1 MIRPSEGRTLAYLG
15 LLALANGLGFA
26 FGRGSSDALF
36 FKRFGVEYLPHM
48 FFFTSIFLVVFS
60 TAYVE
65 FTDRV
70 RPARML
76 MSIFLVLAVF
86 LLLSW
91 IFMAHGSGTLAFAAY
106 FLGVSVAAEIVGVH
120 FSLYASQFFDFNQT
134 KRLTPLIEAVARL
147 GRVLGG
153 LLLVLLAKNWPTEV
167 AALIWMGVLICLM
180 GIVALRHRGEPHRP
194 KLPSVRRRTPF
205 ADVREGLR
213 FARHSPLLQLTG
225 VGVFLVIILVSI
237 LDYVAS
243 TIITNHYQSAQ
254 DLAAFFGWF
263 YAITNA
269 AVLLSQL
276 ALANHLV
283 HRFGMKVVNLIF
295 PCTTAASFALLS
307 LSASFI
313 PALIGRFNY
322 MGLMPAFR
330 TPVFNLFYSA
340 LPRYIQGR
348 ARAMSVGLILPL
360 GMACAGLLLLW
371 VPKSMVGQPLAIAG
385 LVLSCLYIYIKY
397 RKHQVYSKT
406 LLALIQH
413 QVFSDK
419 SPIQG
424 IGRFSAEVAQR
435 VVSLVRQAETF
446 ESARTYADLLIEHAT
461 ESAAELLRQDLHTL
475 PAPLVEYLMLQ
486 LAPSALEPWRE
497 TLHNALQHK
506 DRTVRILATQL
517 IEARG
522 EPASLLPLLNTWLS
536 ASDHALQAQA
546 SRILLQ
552 HPDLQ
557 ATASAEACLS
567 DLLQG
572 AAGAQIH
579 ALKVLED
586 LADTRRLP
594 QASALRDAP
603 NPAVRAAAIR
613 SCVVMSADAAQR
625 RELIQQAAHATDAV
639 VRVAAAQMLS
649 HLAEAEIRLA
659 LLQDLLRDPTFS
671 VRRAAQLAIDACM
684 PRTAQDFA
692 RALKTCADQF
702 ALQTQLCAHLAESVL
717 EEKDSLLIGVAQAH
731 LSAAY
736 DKKALALQSQSLPS
750 AEMQFVHLL
759 LKEDVQQHVDM
770 ILEILCLRDRSPVM
784 QSLQA
789 ALKSE
794 NRRLRAQAL
803 ESLHNAAV
811 DKWMLDLCAF
821 LESEL
826 DHAPLLH
833 YSPGLPRSDTQTL
846 QWCVRHGSAWL
857 RQCAERLLQT
867 HNRPP
872 EVQGR

>member
-48 FFFTSIFLVVFS
+48 FFLTSVFLVVFS
-60 TAYVE
+60 TVYVE

-76 MSIFLVLAVF
+76 LSIFFVLAAF

-91 IFMAHGSGTLAFAAY
+91 VFMAHGSSTLAFAAY
-106 FLGVSVAAEIVGVH
+106 FLGVSVAAEIIGVH

-153 LLLVLLAKNWPTEV
+153 LLLVLVAKNWPTEV
-167 AALIWMGVLICLM
+167 AALIWLGVIICLM
-180 GIVALRHRGEPHRP
+180 GIVALRHHGEPHRP
-194 KLPSVRRRTPF
+194 KLPSVRRRAPF

-225 VGVFLVIILVSI
+225 AGVFLMIILISI

-243 TIITNHYQSAQ
+243 TIITNHYQSTQ

-269 AVLLSQL
+269 AVLLAQL
-276 ALANHLV
+276 ALANHMV

-360 GMACAGLLLLW
+360 GLACAGLLLLW
-371 VPKSMVGQPLAIAG
+371 VPKSMLGQPLAMAG
-385 LVLSCLYIYIKY
+385 LALSFLYIYIKY

-424 IGRFSAEVAQR
+424 IGRFSEELAQR
-435 VVSLVRQAETF
+435 VVTLVRQAESL
-446 ESARTYADLLIEHAT
+446 ESARTYVDLLIEHAT
-461 ESAAELLRQDLHTL
+461 ESAAALLRQDLHTL
-475 PAPLVEYLMLQ
+475 PAPTVAYLMAQ
-486 LAPSALEPWRE
+486 LAPSALAPWRAA
-497 TLHNALQHK
+497 LQNALHHEN
-506 DRTVRILATQL
+506 TAVRIAATQL

-522 EPASLLPLLNTWLS
+522 EQASLLPLLNEWLS
-536 ASDHALQAQA
+536 ASNPALQTQA
-546 SRILLQ
+546 LRILLQ

-557 ATASAEACLS
+557 PTATAEACLS
-567 DLLQG
+567 NLLQG
-572 AAGAQIH
+572 EAEAQIK
-579 ALKVLED
+579 ALSALEA
-586 LADTRRLP
+586 LADTRRLQ
-594 QASALRDAP
+594 QASTLRDAP
-603 NPAVRAAAIR
+603 NPAVRAAALR
-613 SCVVMSADAAQR
+613 CCVVMSADAAQR
-625 RELIQQAAHATDAV
+625 YALLQQAAQAPEGI
-639 VRVAAAQMLS
+639 VRAAAAHMLS
-649 HLAEAEIRLA
+649 HLAEAETRLA
-659 LLQDLLRDPTFS
+659 LLQDLLRDPEFS
-671 VRRAAQLAIDACM
+671 VRRAAQVAVDACM
-684 PRTAQDFA
+684 PQTAQEFTQ
-692 RALKTCADQF
+692 ALTAYADQF
-702 ALQTQLCAHLAESVL
+702 ALQTQLCTHLAGAAL
-717 EEKDSLLIGVAQAH
+717 EERDSLLLAVAQAH

-736 DKKALALQSQSLPS
+736 DKKALTLRCPS
-750 AEMQFVHLL
+750 APSVEMRFLHLL
-759 LKEDVQQHVDM
+759 LKEDIQQHVDL
-770 ILEILCLRDRSPVM
+770 ILEILCLLDRSPVM
-784 QSLQA
+784 LSVQA

-803 ESLHNAAV
+803 ESLHNAAHE
-811 DKWMLDLCAF
+811 KWMLDLCAF

-826 DHAPLLH
+826 DNAPLPH
-833 YSPGLPRSDTQTL
+833 HSPGLPRSDAETL
-846 QWCVRHGSAWL
+846 QWCTRHGSVWL
-857 RQCAERLLQT
+857 RQCASRLLQT
-867 HNRPP
+867 NNDQP
-872 EVQGR
+872 EAQGR

>member
-48 FFFTSIFLVVFS
+48 FFLTSIFLVVFS
-60 TAYVE
+60 TVYVE

-76 MSIFLVLAVF
+76 LSIFFVLAVF

-91 IFMAHGSGTLAFAAY
+91 LFMAYGAGTLAFAAY
-106 FLGVSVAAEIVGVH
+106 FLGVSVAAEILGVH

-134 KRLTPLIEAVARL
+134 KRLSPLIEAVARL

-167 AALIWMGVLICLM
+167 AALIWLGVIICLM
-180 GIVALRHRGEPHRP
+180 AIVALRHRGEPHRP
-194 KLPSVRRRTPF
+194 KLPSVRRRAPF

-225 VGVFLVIILVSI
+225 VGVFLVIILISI

-243 TIITNHYQSAQ
+243 TIITNHYQNAQ

-276 ALANHLV
+276 VLANHLV

-307 LSASFI
+307 LSTAFI

-360 GMACAGLLLLW
+360 GLACAGLLLLW
-371 VPKSMVGQPLAIAG
+371 VPKSMVGQPLAMAG
-385 LVLSCLYIYIKY
+385 LALSFLYIYIKY

-419 SPIQG
+419 SPMQG
-424 IGRFSAEVAQR
+424 IGRFSEEVAQR
-435 VVSLVRQAETF
+435 VVALVRQAESL
-446 ESARTYADLLIEHAT
+446 ESARTYADLLIEHAA
-461 ESAAELLRQDLHTL
+461 ESAAELLRQDLYTL
-475 PAPLVEYLMLQ
+475 PAPTIEYLMKQ
-486 LAPSALEPWRE
+486 LASSALPPWRAALE
-497 TLHNALQHK
+497 DALHHENTA
-506 DRTVRILATQL
+506 VRIAATQL
-517 IEARG
+517 IEALN
-522 EPASLLPLLNTWLS
+522 EQASLQPLLNTWLS
-536 ASDHALQAQA
+536 APDQALQAQA
-546 SRILLQ
+546 LRILLQ
-552 HPDLQ
+552 HPELQ
-557 ATASAEACLS
+557 STAAAEVCLS
-567 DLLQG
+567 HLLQG
-572 AAGAQIH
+572 EAEAQIS
-579 ALKVLED
+579 ALNALEA
-586 LADTRRLP
+586 LADTRYLQ
-594 QASALRDAP
+594 QAEALRDAP
-603 NPAVRAAAIR
+603 NSAVRAAALR
-613 SCVVMSADAAQR
+613 CCVVMSVDAAQR
-625 RELIQQAAHATDAV
+625 CALLQQAAQAKAGV
-639 VRVAAAQMLS
+639 VRAAAAQMLG
-649 HLAEAEIRLA
+649 HLAAAETRLA
-659 LLQDLLRDPTFS
+659 LLQDFLRDPEFS
-671 VRRAAQLAIDACM
+671 VRRAAQTAVDACM
-684 PRTAQDFA
+684 PQTAQDFTQ
-692 RALKTCADQF
+692 ALNTYADQF
-702 ALQTQLCAHLAESVL
+702 ALQIQLCSHLADTSL
-717 EEKDSLLIGVAQAH
+717 AEKDGLLIAVAQRH
-731 LSAAY
+731 LSKAY
-736 DKKALALQSQSLPS
+736 DKKTLALQCQSAPS
-750 AEMQFVHLL
+750 AEMRFLQVL
-759 LKEDVQQHVDM
+759 LKEDVQQHVDI

-784 QSLQA
+784 LSVQA
-789 ALKSE
+789 ALQSE

-803 ESLHNAAV
+803 ESLHNAAHE
-811 DKWMLDLCAF
+811 KWMLDLCAF

-833 YSPGLPRSDTQTL
+833 HSPDLPRSSAETL
-846 QWCVRHGSAWL
+846 QWCARHGSAWL
-857 RQCAERLLQT
+857 RQCASRLLLT
-867 HNRPP
+867 NNGT
-872 EVQGR
+872 VQGH